1 MYIYIF
7 LGDILVFQVVKMSFL
22 PQKKKKKFVKMSNN
36 YQNFKIII
44 IIDIEK

>member
-22 PQKKKKKFVKMSNN
+22 PQKKIVKMSNN
-36 YQNFKIII
+36 HQNFKKII